1 MTKDQYA
8 MFRFPIEFLRLMI
21 PFKMLFSK
29 SVFKLAIP
37 LLVGAILA
45 TGKRT
50 VTSAL
55 RMVGLSEE
63 RNFPKYHRIL
73 SLSKWSARKASEIL
87 LRQLLDCFLPEG
99 PVVIGIDET
108 IERRWGSKIKARGIY
123 RDSVRSSRTHL
134 VKASGLRW
142 MSVMLLVPI
151 SWAKRIWA
159 LPFLTVLAPS
169 ERYHQQQ
176 GKTHKRL
183 TDWARQLLLQTKRWL
198 PNRPV
203 VAVGDSSYAV
213 IDLLNAVKEQ
223 VCVITRLRLDAALY
237 EPAPLRQVGQRGR
250 PRKKGKRL
258 PTLQSYLQDDQLPWQ
273 KIVVS
278 QWYGKKQRVLE
289 IASATAVWYHSGKP
303 VVPLRWVLIRDPEG
317 ILEPMALLCT
327 DQALSAQD
335 IVSYFVR
342 RWSVEVTFQEGRA
355 HLGVETQRQWSDLAI
370 ARTTP
375 VLLALFSIVTLLAE
389 RLHQQE
395 KLHIATAAWYR
406 KRQPTFSDALASV
419 RQHFWQKNNFYMS
432 QDDADMVKIPKA
444 QLRLW
449 QQTIAWAA

>member
-1 MTKDQYA
+1 
-8 MFRFPIEFLRLMI
+8 
-21 PFKMLFSK
+21 MLFSK
-29 SVFKLAIP
+29 SVFKLAVP
-37 LLVGAILA
+37 LLVGSTLA

-55 RMVGLSEE
+55 RIVGLSEE
-63 RNFPKYHRIL
+63 RNFPKYHRVL
-73 SLSKWSARKASEIL
+73 SLSQWSARKASGLL

-108 IERRWGSKIKARGIY
+108 IERRWGTKIKARGIY
-123 RDSVRSSRTHL
+123 RDAMRSSRKHL

-151 SWAKRIWA
+151 SWAKRVWA

-169 ERYHQQQ
+169 ERYNQQQ
-176 GKTHKRL
+176 GKMHKRL
-183 TDWARQLLLQTKRWL
+183 TDWARQMLLQVKRWL
-198 PNRPV
+198 PNRSV
-203 VAVGDSSYAV
+203 IAVGDSSYAV
-213 IDLLNAVKEQ
+213 IDLLDAVKEQ

-237 EPAPLRQVGQRGR
+237 EPAPPRQTGQRGR
-250 PRKKGKRL
+250 PCKKGKRL
-258 PTLQSYLQDDQLPWQ
+258 PTLQNYLHDEHLPWQ

-278 QWYGKKQRVLE
+278 EWYGKKQRVLE
-289 IASATAVWYHSGKP
+289 VSSATAMWYHSGKP

-317 ILEPMALLCT
+317 TLEPMALLCT
-327 DQALSAQD
+327 DQELSAQH
-335 IVSYFVR
+335 IVGYFVR
-342 RWSVEVTFQEGRA
+342 RWSVEVTFQESRA

-375 VLLALFSIVTLLAE
+375 ILLALFSMVTLLAE
-389 RLHQQE
+389 RLHQQK

-419 RQHFWQKNNFYMS
+419 RQILWQKSNFYMS
-432 QDDADMVKIPKA
+432 QEDDDMVKIPKA
-444 QLRLW
+444 QLMLW

>member
-1 MTKDQYA
+1 MNHS
-8 MFRFPIEFLRLMI
+8 PIEFLRLII
-21 PFKMLFSK
+21 PYKMLFSK

-37 LLVGAILA
+37 LLGGAILA

-55 RMVGLSEE
+55 RVLGLSEE
-63 RNFPKYHRIL
+63 RNFPKYHRVL
-73 SLSKWSARKASEIL
+73 SLSQWSARQASVIL

-108 IERRWGSKIKARGIY
+108 IERRWGVKIKARGIY
-123 RDSVRSSRTHL
+123 RDSVRSSRSHR

-142 MSVMLLVPI
+142 MSAMLLVPI
-151 SWAKRIWA
+151 GWAKRVWA

-176 GKTHKRL
+176 GKAHKRL
-183 TDWARQLLLQTKRWL
+183 TDWARQLLLQIKRWL
-198 PNRPV
+198 PNRSV
-203 VAVGDSSYAV
+203 IAVGDSSYAV

-237 EPAPLRQVGQRGR
+237 QPAPLRDPGQLGR
-250 PRKKGKRL
+250 PRKKGIRL
-258 PTLQSYLQDDQLPWQ
+258 PSLQRCLQDDQQPWQ
-273 KIVVS
+273 KMVIS
-278 QWYGKKQRVLE
+278 QWYGKRQRVLE
-289 IASATAVWYHSGKP
+289 IASATAVWYHPGKP

-317 ILEPMALLCT
+317 LLEPIALLCT
-327 DQALSAQD
+327 DQALPIKD
-335 IVSYFVR
+335 IVSCFVR
-342 RWSVEVTFQEGRA
+342 RWSVEVTFQEGRK
-355 HLGVETQRQWSDLAI
+355 HLGMETQRQWSDLAI

-389 RLHQQE
+389 RLQQQQ
-395 KLHIATAAWYR
+395 KLLTATTAWYR
-406 KRQPTFSDALASV
+406 KSQPTFSDALASV
-419 RQHFWQKNNFYMS
+419 RQHLWQKNNIYMS
-432 QDDADMVKIPKA
+432 QENDDMVKISKA

-449 QQTIAWAA
+449 QRTIAWAAQ

>member
-1 MTKDQYA
+1 
-8 MFRFPIEFLRLMI
+8 
-21 PFKMLFSK
+21 MLFSK
-29 SVFKLAIP
+29 SVFNLAVP
-37 LLVGAILA
+37 LIAGAILA

-55 RMVGLSEE
+55 RVIGLGKE
-63 RNFPKYHRIL
+63 RNFPKYHRVL
-73 SLSKWSARKASEIL
+73 SLSKWSARKASEML
-87 LRQLLDCFLPEG
+87 LRQLLDCFLPAS
-99 PVVIGIDET
+99 PVVVGIDET
-108 IERRWGSKIKARGIY
+108 IERRWGPKIKTKGIY

-151 SWAKRIWA
+151 GWAKRVWA

-169 ERYHQQQ
+169 KRYHEQQ
-176 GKTHKRL
+176 GKPHKKL
-183 TDWARQLLLQTKRWL
+183 TDWARQMLLQVKRWL
-198 PNRPV
+198 PDRKIIV
-203 VAVGDSSYAV
+203 VADSSYAA

-237 EPAPLRQVGQRGR
+237 EPALPRRAGQRGR
-250 PRKKGKRL
+250 PRKKGTRL
-258 PTLQSYLQDDQLPWQ
+258 PTLQHYLHDEQLPWQ

-317 ILEPMALLCT
+317 GLEPIALLST
-327 DQALSAQD
+327 NPELSVQD
-335 IVSYFVR
+335 IITYFAR
-342 RWSVEVTFQEGRA
+342 RWAVEVTFQEARA
-355 HLGVETQRQWSDLAI
+355 QLGLETQRQWSDLAI

-389 RLHQQE
+389 RLHQDK
-395 KLHIATAAWYR
+395 KLHMATAAWYR
-406 KRQPTFSDALASV
+406 KRHPTFSDALASV
-419 RQHFWQKNNFYMS
+419 RQYLWQKSNFYMS
-432 QDDADMVKIPKA
+432 HSEADMVKIPKA
-444 QLRLW
+444 QLTLW

>member
-8 MFRFPIEFLRLMI
+8 MFDFPIEFLRLII
-21 PFKMLFSK
+21 PYKMLFSK
-29 SVFKLAIP
+29 SVFRLAVP
-37 LLVGAILA
+37 LLTGAILA

-55 RMVGLSEE
+55 RVIGLSEE
-63 RNFPKYHRIL
+63 RNFPKYHRVL
-73 SLSKWSARKASEIL
+73 SLSKWSARQASGIL
-87 LRQLLDCFLPEG
+87 LRQLLDWFLPEG
-99 PVVIGIDET
+99 PVVVGIDET
-108 IERRWGSKIKARGIY
+108 IERRWGPKIKARGIY

-151 SWAKRIWA
+151 GWAKRVWA

-176 GKTHKRL
+176 GRAHKKL
-183 TDWARQLLLQTKRWL
+183 TDWARQMLLQVKRWL
-198 PNRPV
+198 PNRSV
-203 VAVGDSSYAV
+203 IAVGDSSYAV

-223 VCVITRLRLDAALY
+223 ICVITRLRLDAALY
-237 EPAPLRQVGQRGR
+237 EPAPPRRAGQRGR
-250 PRKKGKRL
+250 PRKKGNRL
-258 PTLQSYLQDDQLPWQ
+258 PTLQSYLHNEELPWQ

-317 ILEPMALLCT
+317 RLEPMALLST
-327 DQALSAQD
+327 DQELSAQD

-342 RWSVEVTFQEGRA
+342 RWSVEVTFQESRA

-389 RLHQQE
+389 KLHQQK
-395 KLHIATAAWYR
+395 KLHIATTAWYR
-406 KRQPTFSDALASV
+406 KKHPTFSDTLASV
-419 RQHFWQKNNFYMS
+419 RQHLWQKSNFYMS
-432 QDDADMVKIPKA
+432 RKDTDMVKIPRT
-444 QLRLW
+444 QLMLW

>member
-1 MTKDQYA
+1 
-8 MFRFPIEFLRLMI
+8 
-21 PFKMLFSK
+21 MLFSK
-29 SVFKLAIP
+29 SVFKLAVP
-37 LLVGAILA
+37 LLVGSTLA

-55 RMVGLSEE
+55 RIVGLSEE
-63 RNFPKYHRIL
+63 RNFPKYHRVL
-73 SLSKWSARKASEIL
+73 SLSQWSARKASGLL

-108 IERRWGSKIKARGIY
+108 IERRWGTKIKARGIY
-123 RDSVRSSRTHL
+123 RDAMRSSRKHL

-151 SWAKRIWA
+151 SWAKRVWA

-169 ERYHQQQ
+169 ERYNQQQ
-176 GKTHKRL
+176 GKMHKRL
-183 TDWARQLLLQTKRWL
+183 TDWARQMLLQVKRWL
-198 PNRPV
+198 PNRSV
-203 VAVGDSSYAV
+203 IAVGDSSYAV
-213 IDLLNAVKEQ
+213 IDLLDAVKEQ

-237 EPAPLRQVGQRGR
+237 EPAPPRQTGQRGR
-250 PRKKGKRL
+250 PCKKGKRL
-258 PTLQSYLQDDQLPWQ
+258 PTLQNYLHDEHLPWQ

-278 QWYGKKQRVLE
+278 EWYGKKQRVLE
-289 IASATAVWYHSGKP
+289 VSSATAMWYHSGKP

-317 ILEPMALLCT
+317 TLEPMALLCT
-327 DQALSAQD
+327 DQELSAQH
-335 IVSYFVR
+335 IVGYFVR
-342 RWSVEVTFQEGRA
+342 RWSVEVTFQESRA

-375 VLLALFSIVTLLAE
+375 VLLALFSMVTLLAE
-389 RLHQQE
+389 RLHQQK

-419 RQHFWQKNNFYMS
+419 RQILWQKSNFYMS
-432 QDDADMVKIPKA
+432 QEDDDMVKIPKA
-444 QLRLW
+444 QLMLW

>member
-1 MTKDQYA
+1 
-8 MFRFPIEFLRLMI
+8 
-21 PFKMLFSK
+21 MLFSK
-29 SVFKLAIP
+29 SVFKLAVP
-37 LLVGAILA
+37 LLTGAILA

-55 RMVGLSEE
+55 RIVGLGEE
-63 RNFPKYHRIL
+63 RNFPKYHRVL
-73 SLSKWSARKASEIL
+73 SLSKWSARKASQVL
-87 LRQLLDCFLPEG
+87 LGQLLNCLLPEG
-99 PVVIGIDET
+99 PVVVGIDES
-108 IERRWGSKIKARGIY
+108 IERRWGPKIKARGIY
-123 RDSVRSSRTHL
+123 RDSVRSSRSHL

-151 SWAKRIWA
+151 SWAKRVWA

-169 ERYHQQQ
+169 QRYYQQQ
-176 GKTHKRL
+176 GKAHKTL
-183 TDWARQLLLQTKRWL
+183 TDWARQMLLQVKRWL

-203 VAVGDSSYAV
+203 IAVGDSSYAV
-213 IDLLNAVKEQ
+213 IDLLDAVKEQ

-237 EPAPLRQVGQRGR
+237 QPAPPRLVGQRGR
-250 PRKKGKRL
+250 PRKKGNRL
-258 PTLQSYLQDDQLPWQ
+258 PALQSYLHNEQLPWQ

-278 QWYGKKQRVLE
+278 EWYGKRHRALE

-317 ILEPMALLCT
+317 TLEPMALLCT
-327 DQALSAQD
+327 DQELSAQD
-335 IVSYFVR
+335 IVGYFVR
-342 RWSVEVTFQEGRA
+342 RWSVEVTFQESRT

-375 VLLALFSIVTLLAE
+375 VLLALFSMVTLLAE
-389 RLHQQE
+389 RLQQQR
-395 KLHIATAAWYR
+395 KLQVATTTWYR

-419 RQHFWQKNNFYMS
+419 RQLLWQKSNLFMS
-432 QDDADMVKIPKA
+432 HSKADMVEIPRA
-444 QLRLW
+444 QLILW

>member
-1 MTKDQYA
+1 
-8 MFRFPIEFLRLMI
+8 
-21 PFKMLFSK
+21 MLFSK
-29 SVFKLAIP
+29 SVFKLAVP
-37 LLVGAILA
+37 LLVGSTLA

-55 RMVGLSEE
+55 RIVGLSEE
-63 RNFPKYHRIL
+63 RNFPKYHRVL
-73 SLSKWSARKASEIL
+73 SLSQWSARKASGLL

-108 IERRWGSKIKARGIY
+108 IERRWGTKIKARGIY
-123 RDSVRSSRTHL
+123 RDAMRSSRKHL

-151 SWAKRIWA
+151 SWAKRVWA

-169 ERYHQQQ
+169 ERYNQQQ
-176 GKTHKRL
+176 GKMHKRL
-183 TDWARQLLLQTKRWL
+183 TDWARQMLLQVKRWL
-198 PNRPV
+198 PNRSV
-203 VAVGDSSYAV
+203 IAVGDSSYAV
-213 IDLLNAVKEQ
+213 IDLLDAVKEQ

-237 EPAPLRQVGQRGR
+237 EPAPPRQTGQRGR
-250 PRKKGKRL
+250 PCKKGKRL
-258 PTLQSYLQDDQLPWQ
+258 PTLQNYLHDEHLPWQ

-278 QWYGKKQRVLE
+278 EWYGKKQRVLE
-289 IASATAVWYHSGKP
+289 VSSATAMWYHSGKP

-317 ILEPMALLCT
+317 TLEPMALLCT
-327 DQALSAQD
+327 DQELSAQH
-335 IVSYFVR
+335 IVGYFVR
-342 RWSVEVTFQEGRA
+342 RWSVEVTFQESRA

-375 VLLALFSIVTLLAE
+375 VLLALFSMVTLLAE
-389 RLHQQE
+389 RLHQQK

-419 RQHFWQKNNFYMS
+419 RQILWQKSNFYMS
-432 QDDADMVKIPKA
+432 
-444 QLRLW
+444 
-449 QQTIAWAA
+449 

>member
-1 MTKDQYA
+1 
-8 MFRFPIEFLRLMI
+8 
-21 PFKMLFSK
+21 MLFSK
-29 SVFKLAIP
+29 SVFRLAIP
-37 LLVGAILA
+37 LLTGAILA

-55 RMVGLSEE
+55 RVVGLSQE
-63 RNFPKYHRIL
+63 RNFPKYHRVL
-73 SLSKWSARKASEIL
+73 SLSKWSARKASQIL
-87 LRQLLDCFLPEG
+87 LRQLLDWFLPAG
-99 PVVIGIDET
+99 PVVVGIDET
-108 IERRWGSKIKARGIY
+108 IERRWGAKIKARGIY

-151 SWAKRIWA
+151 SWAKRVWA

-169 ERYHQQQ
+169 ERYYQQQ

-183 TDWARQLLLQTKRWL
+183 TDWARQMLLQIKRWL
-198 PNRPV
+198 PNRSV
-203 VAVGDSSYAV
+203 IAVGDSSYAV
-213 IDLLNAVKEQ
+213 LDLLNALREQ

-237 EPAPLRQVGQRGR
+237 QPAPPRRAGQRGR
-250 PRKKGKRL
+250 PRKKGNRL
-258 PTLQSYLQDDQLPWQ
+258 PTLQSYLHDEQLPWR

-289 IASATAVWYHSGKP
+289 IVSATAVWYHSGKP
-303 VVPLRWVLIRDPEG
+303 VVPLRWVLVRDPEG
-317 ILEPMALLCT
+317 KLEPMALLST
-327 DQALSAQD
+327 DQGLSAKD

-342 RWSVEVTFQEGRA
+342 RWSVEVTFQETRA

-389 RLHQQE
+389 QLQQQKKLRL
-395 KLHIATAAWYR
+395 ATAAWYR
-406 KRQPTFSDALASV
+406 KKHPTFSDALASV
-419 RQHFWQKNNFYMS
+419 RQHLWQKSNFCMS
-432 QDDADMVKIPKA
+432 HSEADMVKIPRT
-444 QLRLW
+444 QLMLW